1 MYNLSEDLS
10 NLTTIPTSALSKLSD
25 KSVFC
30 ICNDVEE
37 SLLKEENVADIDLG
51 IGTLQ
56 ILVDGNDL
64 KYRFIPSKTLDI
76 NVKNTVINKK
86 NPLTAAVEESLVK
99 RILNTYKNYL

>member
-37 SLLKEENVADIDLG
+37 SILKEENVADIDLG
-51 IGTLQ
+51 IGTL
-56 ILVDGNDL
+56 
-64 KYRFIPSKTLDI
+64 
-76 NVKNTVINKK
+76 
-86 NPLTAAVEESLVK
+86 
-99 RILNTYKNYL
+99 

>member
-1 MYNLSEDLS
+1 MYSLIEDLS

-30 ICNDVEE
+30 ICNDIEE
-37 SLLKEENVADIDLG
+37 SILKEERVTDIDLG

-56 ILVDGNDL
+56 VLVDGNDL
-64 KYRFIPSKTLDI
+64 KYRFIPSRSLET
-76 NVKNTVINKK
+76 NMKNTIINKK
-86 NPLTAAVEESLVK
+86 NPLTITVEESLVK

>member
-37 SLLKEENVADIDLG
+37 SILKEENVADIDLG

-86 NPLTAAVEESLVK
+86 NPLTATVEESLVK

>member
-37 SLLKEENVADIDLG
+37 SILKEENVADIDLG

-64 KYRFIPSKTLDI
+64 KYRFIPSKALDI